1 MTHLT
6 RNILVAFIASPGDAA
21 EERRAAREVIE
32 ELNKVLRNLNWQID
46 LLGWEDTMPGVARPQ
61 EIINK
66 DVDACGL
73 FIGLLW
79 KRWGQPTGEYSSGFE
94 EEFERALKRR
104 EGTGSPEIWLSFKRV
119 DPELLKDPGEQ
130 LMQVQAFRQRQIQQR
145 QVLFKE
151 FADVEEWKALLRT
164 WLLQHVLGLQASGG
178 KADSGMN
185 GPGSELVRTWVTAVI
200 TPIIRMMEREQQLLD
215 EQKLRWDDQW
225 DRVEGIEAI
234 RRSYGPSWRD
244 RLEQFERFYPD
255 IRKAIDEHDREAAA
269 LQERYQHLFQSI
281 QDSPD
286 LRALYEKAVSP
297 ESLVEMGVEMRDVF
311 NFPENVAGHLKALAE
326 HTINGEKHLTSIYT
340 TRKLWE
346 RYGSEFRDLL
356 SHPPLRGLVD
366 EADVVAKRLLQVV
379 EQLISRLKEVRED
392 LSLRHNVSY

>member
-1 MTHLT
+1 VAHSA
-6 RNILVAFIASPGDAA
+6 RNILVAFIASPGDVA
-21 EERRAAREVIE
+21 EERRAARDIVE

-61 EIINK
+61 ELINK

-94 EEFERALKRR
+94 EEFERVLKRR

-130 LMQVQAFRQRQIQQR
+130 LGQVLAFRQRQIQQR

-151 FADVEEWKALLRT
+151 FADVEEWRSLLRT
-164 WLLQHVLGLQASGG
+164 WLLQHVIALQPSGG
-178 KADSGMN
+178 KVDSGMN

-215 EQKLRWDDQW
+215 GQQLRWDDQW

-234 RRSYGPSWRD
+234 RRSYDPSWRD

-255 IRKAIDEHDREAAA
+255 IRKAIDEHDRAAAA

-281 QDSPD
+281 QDSPE

-297 ESLVEMGVEMRDVF
+297 ESLAEMGVEMRDVF

-326 HTINGEKHLTSIYT
+326 HTVNGDRQLTSIYT

-356 SHPPLRGLVD
+356 SHPPLKGLVE
-366 EADVVAKRLLQVV
+366 EADAVARRLLQVV
-379 EQLISRLKEVRED
+379 EQLFNRLKEVRED